1 MQLLSGM
8 KVKKVKA
15 CLYISYSEES
25 TTIFLCKFDSN
36 LWEKIW
42 NEICDQYDK
51 ENPVKPIHL
60 KLNLKDLKG
69 DLQTYIKENVTF
81 LCELP
86 SLKANLKLDK
96 NQKIRNQYV
105 LQNKHKSSIFN
116 QTEVTNEISDTCKD
130 AKNITNES
138 FQLCRKKAT
147 EILMFLMSNIDREKV
162 NVGIDHIP
170 IAYAMKGNS
179 LKTET
184 MRKIIEDVRG

>member
-1 MQLLSGM
+1 M

-15 CLYISYSEES
+15 CLYISYSKES
-25 TTIFLCKFDSN
+25 TIIFLCKFDSN

-60 KLNLKDLKG
+60 KVNIKDLKG
-69 DLQTYIKENVTF
+69 DLQKYIKKNVTF

-96 NQKIRNQYV
+96 NQKIKNQYV
-105 LQNKHKSSIFN
+105 VQNKHKLSIFN

-130 AKNITNES
+130 AKNITNKS
-138 FQLCRKKAT
+138 FQLCRKKSYRN
-147 EILMFLMSNIDREKV
+147 SNIPNEQ
-162 NVGIDHIP
+162 H
-170 IAYAMKGNS
+170 
-179 LKTET
+179 
-184 MRKIIEDVRG
+184 